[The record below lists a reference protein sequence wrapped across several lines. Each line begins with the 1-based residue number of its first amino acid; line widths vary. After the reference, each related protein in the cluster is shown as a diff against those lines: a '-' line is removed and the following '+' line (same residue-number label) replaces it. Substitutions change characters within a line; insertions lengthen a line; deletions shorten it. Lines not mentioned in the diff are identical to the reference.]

1 MQTVGD
7 AAAGGAVPLAW
18 EDRREGCWHG
28 LRNRR
33 VMASVMSRQDG
44 IWQWALRGVNP
55 FGISKS
61 AGTEGSRE
69 NAMAAAQEAWDK
81 WCSALGLIAV

>member
-1 MQTVGD
+1 
-7 AAAGGAVPLAW
+7 
-18 EDRREGCWHG
+18 
-28 LRNRR
+28 
-33 VMASVMSRQDG
+33 MSRQDG